1 MGRQGEGRRG
11 RIRAEQVLRYLGHA
25 GQQISPDL
33 AARIDQGVARCEELC
48 DPRWVWRTFA
58 VEAQEAVG
66 GCEAAG
72 EAAPASGAVGQV
84 GACQAAPASET
95 AGQAVGSQAASHEPL
110 ASGGQLASRDMPVP
124 LAPHVRLQ
132 GTSLVLE
139 GPSICDF
146 LAGATQVA
154 LFACTLG
161 ASADRELRRL
171 SATDAL
177 GQVIFDAAC
186 TDLVEWGADEACRE
200 IAAWG
205 RERGLVAGDRFS
217 PGYADFP
224 LSVQAHFLDVLQAQ
238 KRLGL
243 TVNESSLLVPT
254 KSVTCVVGL
263 YPSAPERGR
272 HLGCGV
278 CNLWQNC
285 QMRLRGTPC
294 WKRG

>member
-1 MGRQGEGRRG
+1 MGRQGEGRGG

-33 AARIDQGVARCEELC
+33 ATRIDQGVARCEELC

-58 VEAQEAVG
+58 VEAPAS
-66 GCEAAG
+66 EAAGASGTVG
-72 EAAPASGAVGQV
+72 EAAPASETAGE
-84 GACQAAPASET
+84 AAPASET
-95 AGQAVGSQAASHEPL
+95 AGQAAGPQAASHEPP
-110 ASGGQLASRDMPVP
+110 ASGGQLASRGTPVP
-124 LAPHVRLQ
+124 LAPHVCLQ

-200 IAAWG
+200 IATWG
-205 RERGLVAGDRFS
+205 WERGLVAGDRFS

>member
-1 MGRQGEGRRG
+1 MGRQGEGRGG

-33 AARIDQGVARCEELC
+33 ATRIDQGVARCEELC

-72 EAAPASGAVGQV
+72 EAAPASE
-84 GACQAAPASET
+84 P
-95 AGQAVGSQAASHEPL
+95 AGQAAGPQAASHEPP
-110 ASGGQLASRDMPVP
+110 APGGQLASRDTPVP
-124 LAPHVRLQ
+124 LAPHVCLQ

-154 LFACTLG
+154 LLACTLG

-186 TDLVEWGADEACRE
+186 TDLVEWGADEVCRE

-263 YPSAPERGR
+263 YPSEPERGR